1 MFLNVLGIMIDEN
14 LQENIHN
21 AFDGEVKFLQSVA
34 KSIEEMKNNKFDAVV
49 LEGDSLQDETVIE
62 IVKKIMELQKKVV
75 LIVISENTSLNV
87 VAKSIKAGAYDYL
100 LKPVEPEVVVKAI
113 EKAVKNQ
120 KLKAEKVDKNKSVG
134 SRLIGQTREIVEVY
148 KRIGKVASSRV
159 PVLVKGE
166 KGTGKNSVAT
176 AIHNFSDFSE
186 KPFVSINC
194 TAFQDELL
202 ERKLFGYEKGAFPG
216 ALYDNV
222 GQFEKADGG
231 TLHLGNIESLSLDM
245 QAKLLGFMQ
254 EGELVRLGGSKLIKT
269 DVRLIVTTSENLDEL
284 ITNDKFIEELYHRLK
299 ILEIEIPP
307 IRERKADIPFI
318 IDHNI
323 SKCNEEFNKAVRGI
337 SKPAMKKI
345 MRYDWPGNVRE
356 LKNAIRS
363 ATALCR
369 GNSILIE
376 DLPSNVIGTKV
387 TKRRGD
393 IQDWILADW
402 IEGEIAILK
411 GTTQKDYYGNIVAR
425 VERELI
431 RQVLEMTNGKKVEAA
446 EILGITRNTL
456 RTKMNNYNLE

>member
-1 MFLNVLGIMIDEN
+1 MFLNVLGIMLDEK
-14 LQENIHN
+14 LQEKINET
-21 AFDGEVKFLQSVA
+21 FDGEIKFLQSIA
-34 KSIEEMKNNKFDAVV
+34 KSFEEMKESKFDAVII
-49 LEGDSLQDETVIE
+49 EGDSLQDETIVD
-62 IVKKIMELQKKVV
+62 IVKKVVDIQKRVI
-75 LIVISENTSLNV
+75 LLVISENSNLSV
-87 VAKSIKAGAYDYL
+87 VAKSIKAGAYDYM
-100 LKPVEPEVVVKAI
+100 LKPVEPETVVKTI
-113 EKAVKNQ
+113 EKAIRDQ
-120 KLKAEKVDKNKSVG
+120 KLKAEKVDKNRSMG
-134 SRLIGQTREIVEVY
+134 SRLIGHTREIVEVY

-166 KGTGKNSVAT
+166 KGTGKNSVAN
-176 AIHNFSDFSE
+176 AIHRFSDFSD
-186 KPFVSINC
+186 KPFVSVNC

-216 ALYDNV
+216 ALYDHV
-222 GQFEKADGG
+222 GEFEKADGG

-245 QAKLLGFMQ
+245 QAKLLGFLQ
-254 EGELVRLGGSKLIKT
+254 EGELVRLGGSKLIKI

-284 ITNDKFIEELYHRLK
+284 IANDKFIEELYDRLK

-323 SKCNEEFNKAVRGI
+323 SKYNEEFSKSVRGV

-363 ATALCR
+363 AIALCR
-369 GNSILIE
+369 GSSILIE
-376 DLPSNVIGTKV
+376 DLPSNVIGAKI

-411 GTTQKDYYGNIVAR
+411 GNSQKDYYGNIVAR

-431 RQVLEMTNGKKVEAA
+431 RQVLEITNGKKVEAA